1 MTSDVGAFL
10 AYADTDARLAVDY
23 QVPRFL
29 SGFVIKHA
37 PAFDEW
43 VAGKRQQ
50 LLRRHQEAML
60 TVARDAM
67 ARWRWHDAAVLA
79 DRILDTDPLS
89 DDAARMAAEAWF
101 MSGDRGEALARCG
114 SKRMTANRTSQF
126 HGNGVFVARRWTIP

>member
-1 MTSDVGAFL
+1 
-10 AYADTDARLAVDY
+10 
-23 QVPRFL
+23 VPRFL

-89 DDAARMAAEAWF
+89 DDGPHTRHGPAIGRRRAH
-101 MSGDRGEALARCG
+101 GGRGMVHE
-114 SKRMTANRTSQF
+114 
-126 HGNGVFVARRWTIP
+126 W